1 VSIAGTIELAGDAAD
16 VCCCPPAF
24 TGTGRTVT
32 LGVAA
37 LGAAGAAGLDAA
49 LSEGVKEGADLPA
62 APKFKNN
69 EAGSPPVLDPI
80 LIIF

>member
-1 VSIAGTIELAGDAAD
+1 MLPGDAAD
-16 VCCCPPAF
+16 VCCCCPEL

-32 LGVAA
+32 LGPDAIGG
-37 LGAAGAAGLDAA
+37 LGAAGLDAA
-49 LSEGVKEGADLPA
+49 LSGTAEGADLPA

-80 LIIF
+80 LIIFLIC